1 MKLFP
6 LNEAIPF
13 IRDSIQFSLV
23 EEDNAVIAYDID
35 KYLEEPIA
43 FHSHILE
50 ILELINGEN
59 TIVDLHSQLHYKQHI
74 EVTLE
79 DVQSVISYID
89 SIGLLESEQFFLLQ
103 QKIDSEYFNSP
114 VRKAICAGSSYPKD
128 KEELIEYLDSVFE
141 ANESEAQIHSVA
153 ALIPHIDFRVG
164 IEPYVA
170 AYKHIRS
177 TKATTFFIIGTSHYS
192 ILDQFIL
199 TEKDFETPLGLV
211 KTNKEIIR
219 RLHNLTENKFTK
231 NDIAHKPEHSIE
243 FHAVLLKYLFPDRD
257 FTIVPILVTSF
268 QHFISSGKS
277 PNDSYKVQNF
287 TQALHTLIDELGEDV
302 YVISSGDLA
311 HIGKKFG
318 DEFDAYTKK
327 DEITTLD
334 TQLLATLEVS
344 DKEDFYSSIQKL
356 NDANRICGL
365 PPTYSLLASMK
376 PLHGTTVALQ
386 QWYEEDTQSMV
397 SFGSVLFNYK
407 GVSE

>member
-6 LNEAIPF
+6 LNEAIPY
-13 IRDSIQFSLV
+13 IRDTIQFSLIS
-23 EEDNAVIAYDID
+23 EDNALIAYDTD

-50 ILELINGEN
+50 ILELIDGEN
-59 TIVDLHSQLHYKQHI
+59 TIINIHSVLHFQQNI

-79 DVQSVISYID
+79 DVQTIISYID
-89 SIGLLESEQFFLLQ
+89 SMGLLESEEFFHLQ
-103 QKIDSEYFNSP
+103 QKIDTDYFNAP
-114 VRKAICAGSSYPKD
+114 IRKAVCAGSSYPKEKQALLD
-128 KEELIEYLDSVFE
+128 YFDSVFE
-141 ANESEAQIHSVA
+141 SDESVPTIHSVA

-170 AYKHIRS
+170 VYKHIRS

-192 ILDQFIL
+192 NLDQFIL
-199 TEKDFETPLGLV
+199 TEKDFETPLGVV
-211 KTNKEIIR
+211 KTNKEIIQ
-219 RLHNLTENKFTK
+219 RLHLLTQNKFTK

-243 FHAVLLKYLFPDRD
+243 FHAVLLKYLFPDCD

-268 QHFISSGKS
+268 QHFISSGIS
-277 PNDSYKVQNF
+277 PTESQKMKDFSN
-287 TQALHTLIDELGEDV
+287 ALSRIVEELGSDA

-318 DEFDAYTKK
+318 DEYDAYTKK
-327 DEITTLD
+327 EEVTTND
-334 TQLLATLEVS
+334 TTLLATLENG
-344 DKEDFYSSIQKL
+344 DKDSFFTNLLLQQDSF
-356 NDANRICGL
+356 RICGL

-376 PLHGTTVALQ
+376 PLQGTTVALQ

-397 SFGSVLFNYK
+397 SFGSVLFQYK
-407 GVSE
+407 EEIV

>member
-1 MKLFP
+1 MKLYP

-13 IRDSIQFSLV
+13 IRDSIQFSLI
-23 EEDNAVIAYDID
+23 EEDNAVIAFDTD
-35 KYLEEPIA
+35 KYVEKPIA

-59 TIVDLHSQLHYKQHI
+59 TIIDLHSILHYQQDI

-89 SIGLLESEQFFLLQ
+89 SLGLLESEQFFLLQ
-103 QKIDSEYFNSP
+103 QKIDSEYFHSP
-114 VRKAICAGSSYPKD
+114 IRKTVCAGSSYSEDKD
-128 KEELIEYLDSVFE
+128 ELIEYLDSVFSSKD
-141 ANESEAQIHSVA
+141 SEPIIPSVA

-177 TKATTFFIIGTSHYS
+177 TEASTFFVIGTSHYS
-192 ILDQFIL
+192 TLDQFIL
-199 TEKDFETPLGLV
+199 TDKDFDTPLGVV
-211 KTNKEIIR
+211 KTNKEIIQ
-219 RLHNLTENKFTK
+219 RLHLLTENKLTK

-243 FHAVLLKYLFPDRD
+243 FHAVMLKYLFQDRD

-277 PNDSYKVQNF
+277 PIDSHKVQNF
-287 TQALHTLIDELGEDV
+287 TQALHTIIDELGEDA

-318 DEFDAYTKK
+318 DNFDAYTKK
-327 DEITTLD
+327 EEITTLD

-344 DKEDFYSSIQKL
+344 DKENFYTSIQKL
-356 NDANRICGL
+356 HDANRICGL

-376 PLHGTTVALQ
+376 PLQGTTVALQ

-397 SFGSVLFNYK
+397 SFGSVLFQYK
-407 GVSE
+407 EEIV